1 MTPAGCGCHV
11 DTHAAVLR
19 GADGG
24 KLTLEMDGKPFAF
37 SAVPYTPRQ
46 LEQAAHVEE
55 LPQPVRTVV
64 TVCGAMR
71 GVGGIDSWR
80 TDVEEVYWVSGETDQ
95 EFSFR
100 LWL

>member
-1 MTPAGCGCHV
+1 MIIGPNSLSYVLIFSLYGCHV

-46 LEQAAHVEE
+46 LEQAAHVK
-55 LPQPVRTVV
+55 VVATV
-64 TVCGAMR
+64 
-71 GVGGIDSWR
+71 S
-80 TDVEEVYWVSGETDQ
+80 
-95 EFSFR
+95 
-100 LWL
+100 

>member
-1 MTPAGCGCHV
+1 M

-24 KLTLEMDGKPFAF
+24 KLTLEMDGEPFAF

-55 LPQPVRTVV
+55 LNGLLAHSVLLSEK
-64 TVCGAMR
+64 
-71 GVGGIDSWR
+71 D
-80 TDVEEVYWVSGETDQ
+80 GESEQQHLFQMAPSVMTTCDL
-95 EFSFR
+95 FK
-100 LWL
+100 

>member
-71 GVGGIDSWR
+71 GVGGINSWGA
-80 TDVEEVYWVSGETDQ
+80 DVEGAYRVGAQ
-95 EFSFR
+95 EDHAFSLKIR
-100 LWL
+100 L